1 MRINSTAFFK
11 GGGKSLSLV
20 TEDSP
25 LIITLR
31 GKDSYF
37 VTKVSESP
45 ENKDVSNS
53 DSSLYSCGC
62 VMWTGIEICGIHGRC

>member
-37 VTKVSESP
+37 VTKVVESK
-45 ENKDVSNS
+45 ENKDVVATSS
-53 DSSLYSCGC
+53 DLYSCGC
-62 VMWTGIEICGIHGRC
+62 MKWTGIEICGIHGRC